1 MDAPEVGGN
10 VMHDLLW
17 VDLVRAKEDVDVVI
31 LPRQSLVLRPAVL
44 FVTILLN
51 LEKKSRS

>member
-1 MDAPEVGGN
+1 
-10 VMHDLLW
+10 MHDLLW
-17 VDLVRAKEDVDVVI
+17 VDLVRAKDVDVVI